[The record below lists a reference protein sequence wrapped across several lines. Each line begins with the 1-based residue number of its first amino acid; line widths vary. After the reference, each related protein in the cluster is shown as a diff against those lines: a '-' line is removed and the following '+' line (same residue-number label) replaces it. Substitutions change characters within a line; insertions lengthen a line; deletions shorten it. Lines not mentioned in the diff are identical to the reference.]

1 MTDDNDLTRDT
12 SDPESAGDSPEA
24 GESLADRQAAA
35 AAANAEAISQY
46 DDSRRPLA
54 AAAKTGA
61 LALVVAIVL
70 SLLAWGGKSGMPGV
84 WGVLVGGAIGG
95 GFVLVTVL
103 LVWATAKTTPAV
115 TGAVVMG
122 GWLLKIIVLIAILAT
137 IDGMSFYDRSALFV
151 TVLLA
156 MAVTLG
162 AEMWGMSRENL
173 TYYGSR

>member
-1 MTDDNDLTRDT
+1 MTEHDDQPTDD
-12 SDPESAGDSPEA
+12 AA
-24 GESLADRQAAA
+24 GESLADRQRAK
-35 AAANAEAISQY
+35 AEADAATISQY

-54 AAAKTGA
+54 AAARTGA
-61 LALVVAIVL
+61 LALLGVVVL
-70 SLLAWGGKSGMPGV
+70 SLLAWGGKEGMPGI
-84 WGVLVGGAIGG
+84 WGVVLGGAIGG

-103 LVWATAKTTPAV
+103 LIWATAKTTPTV

-122 GWLLKIIVLIAILAT
+122 GWLVKIIVLIVILAV
-137 IDGMSFYDRSALFV
+137 IDGMAFYDRWAFFV

-162 AEMWGMSRENL
+162 AEMWGMSQENL

>member
-1 MTDDNDLTRDT
+1 M
-12 SDPESAGDSPEA
+12 
-24 GESLADRQAAA
+24 
-35 AAANAEAISQY
+35 SQY

-54 AAAKTGA
+54 AAARTGA
-61 LALVVAIVL
+61 LALLGVVVL
-70 SLLAWGGKSGMPGV
+70 SLLAWGGKEGMPGI
-84 WGVLVGGAIGG
+84 WGVVLGGAIGG

-103 LVWATAKTTPAV
+103 LIWATAKTTPTV

-122 GWLLKIIVLIAILAT
+122 GWLVKIIVLIVILAV
-137 IDGMSFYDRSALFV
+137 IDGMAFYDRWAFFV

-162 AEMWGMSRENL
+162 AEMWGMSQENL